1 MLPTLTARWAVLLGA
16 IALVLGMLV
25 VACAGPDAPAATPIP
40 PTPTPVPDPAAIL
53 KETSDNLRDLRSA
66 EFVLRH
72 ETGAVFLPAFSAKL
86 TEARGAWD
94 AQQGAELHVDAYLV
108 ADAQTEPESGIY
120 LGMQSVI
127 TPDAYYGTD
136 PFSGAWL
143 KQPQSFV
150 PIPVT
155 ELNRLMAD
163 LVDMIDGP
171 VLDGAEEV
179 DGLRTYRISGDA
191 PASVLNW
198 LPLSAE
204 PGQTVRIEVWTDTER
219 RMLRKLRVIGPVGMF
234 DQADTV
240 REIHLSNINGP
251 VSIDPPTEFTDLT
264 GG

>member
-1 MLPTLTARWAVLLGA
+1 MLTAARLRIGALILG
-16 IALVLGMLV
+16 IALALIALT
-25 VACAGPDAPAATPIP
+25 VACSEPAPATPVPATPTPIP
-40 PTPTPVPDPAAIL
+40 DPEQIL
-53 KETSDNLRDLRSA
+53 SETSANLRDLRSA

-72 ETGAVFLPAFSAKL
+72 ESGAVFLPAFSAKL

-108 ADAQTEPESGIY
+108 PDAQTEPESGIY

-171 VLDGAEEV
+171 VLDGAEEI

-204 PGQTVRIEVWTDTER
+204 PGQTVRIEVWSDTGQR
-219 RMLRKLRVIGPVGMF
+219 QLRKLRVTGAVGTF
-234 DQADTV
+234 DRADTV
-240 REIHLSNINGP
+240 REILLTNINGT
-251 VSIDPPTEFTDLT
+251 VSIEPPDEFTDLT

>member
-1 MLPTLTARWAVLLGA
+1 MLPTLTARRVVLLGA

-25 VACAGPDAPAATPIP
+25 AACAGPGAPAATPIP

-53 KETSDNLRDLRSA
+53 KETSDNLRGLRSA

-94 AQQGAELHVDAYLV
+94 AQQGAELDVDAYLV
-108 ADAQTEPESGIY
+108 ADAQTEAESGIY
-120 LGMQSVI
+120 LGMESVI
-127 TPDAYYGTD
+127 TPDSYYGTD

-143 KQPQSFV
+143 KQPQSFM

-155 ELNRLMAD
+155 ELNLLIAD
-163 LVDMIDGP
+163 LVDMIERPTLEGMEEIDG
-171 VLDGAEEV
+171 VAAHK
-179 DGLRTYRISGDA
+179 ISGEA
-191 PASVLNW
+191 PASVMDW

-204 PGQTVRIEVWTDTER
+204 ADQTVRIEVWSDTGQR
-219 RMLRKLRVIGPVGMF
+219 QLRKLRVTGAVGTF

-240 REIHLSNINGP
+240 REILLTNINGT
-251 VSIDPPTEFTDLT
+251 VSIDPPEEFTDLT